1 MKLAEAETAPPHRP
15 RKSSRARLGPGRPT
29 RAQIDARNAA
39 LLDHVM
45 EQLLEK
51 GFDGVNIREVLQSL
65 GMAKRTLTGRFG
77 NKTSLCKAALERAID
92 GWATPAEELCKLE
105 TADFRETLH
114 RISQCL
120 VSSYMSPQGMRIAQ
134 VTNAEAHRMPEISAY
149 VYRRCTEPLV
159 AYFAG
164 LFRRS
169 STHNDGFPDAEDYAL
184 SFLNLIG
191 TPSRILRWG
200 IELDDIAIEK
210 RIAHTVELF
219 LNGLE
224 HRPV

>member
-1 MKLAEAETAPPHRP
+1 MKLAEAEKAPPHRP
-15 RKSSRARLGPGRPT
+15 RKTSRAQLGPGRPT

-45 EQLLEK
+45 ELLLEK
-51 GFDGVNIREVLQSL
+51 GFDGVNIREVVQSL

-92 GWATPAEELCKLE
+92 GWATSAEELRELE
-105 TADFRETLH
+105 AADLRETLY
-114 RISQCL
+114 RISRCL

-159 AYFAG
+159 DYLAG

-169 STHNDGFPDAEDYAL
+169 TNRDDSFPDAEDYAL

-191 TPSRILRWG
+191 APSRLLSWG
-200 IELDDIAIEK
+200 IELDAAAIER
-210 RIAHTVELF
+210 RIEHTVELF
-219 LNGLE
+219 LNGLA
-224 HRPV
+224 HRRV